1 MKKIKDIAFVGPLSQ
16 RRIWKDVSGA
26 PTWVPNPIYSTQ
38 TSLSA
43 VCFLSGTHSSIGSSP
58 LQGKD
63 EEKMFWLGDHEVLQL
78 WWSLEETEILPSWVE
93 QHLGLCLFHLLK
105 DYFGHW
111 TPTGKWLVP
120 YLTFQPSLSRVTTQC
135 LSDFKICMKIYSY
148 G

>member
-1 MKKIKDIAFVGPLSQ
+1 MIINKCCKSLQYLYAFCYELFLSSGMDVCVGSWTKSLSRMKKIKDIAFVGPLSQ

-58 LQGKD
+58 LEGKD

-78 WWSLEETEILPSWVE
+78 WWSLEETEI
-93 QHLGLCLFHLLK
+93 
-105 DYFGHW
+105 
-111 TPTGKWLVP
+111 
-120 YLTFQPSLSRVTTQC
+120 
-135 LSDFKICMKIYSY
+135 
-148 G
+148 